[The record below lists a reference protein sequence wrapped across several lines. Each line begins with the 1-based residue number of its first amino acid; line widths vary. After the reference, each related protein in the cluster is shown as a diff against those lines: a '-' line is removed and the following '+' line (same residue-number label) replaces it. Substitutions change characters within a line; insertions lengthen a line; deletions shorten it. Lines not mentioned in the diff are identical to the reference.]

1 MIIKR
6 SGDTDRF
13 FGYLLESRFSVDV
26 SWTSKKVHIIT
37 IQEAYHALKEMYPL
51 KRKFIPILT
60 WILGFSLGFLGGSY
74 IGLVLGGTFLGSF
87 DIFAATGLEGYELSA
102 YIGAIIG
109 AIVLSIFGY
118 KFGLKLIRKP
128 TQKL

>member
-1 MIIKR
+1 M
-6 SGDTDRF
+6 
-13 FGYLLESRFSVDV
+13 
-26 SWTSKKVHIIT
+26 
-37 IQEAYHALKEMYPL
+37 

-74 IGLVLGGTFLGSF
+74 IGLVLGGTFLGGF
-87 DIFAATGLEGYELSA
+87 DIYAATGLEGYELSV

-118 KFGLKLIRKP
+118 RFGLKLIRKP

>member
-26 SWTSKKVHIIT
+26 SWKSEKVHIIT

-74 IGLVLGGTFLGSF
+74 IGLVLG
-87 DIFAATGLEGYELSA
+87 
-102 YIGAIIG
+102 
-109 AIVLSIFGY
+109 
-118 KFGLKLIRKP
+118 
-128 TQKL
+128 